1 MPIEVNVTDEN
12 VQVSTSGQTV
22 NATVSGGVGPA
33 GPTGPQGPA
42 GATGA
47 TGPQGPAGPAG
58 TTTWAGITGKPSTFT
73 PSSHDHGP
81 IQNDGTVVGEIIFSG
96 DNSTIGNINGGQFQ
110 PQVVTFDD
118 GTNQYTAFTNA
129 IKAKVD
135 GIAAG
140 ATANAT
146 DAQLRDRATH
156 TGTQS
161 VGTITGLGSLATQ
174 GDGSKGDITV
184 SGSGSSWTINAGAV
198 VTADLA
204 DGAVTDAKVTSVDA
218 GKVTTGTLALGR
230 LPTTLAGYD
239 GIADADDWASRV
251 TTAGGS
257 VSAST
262 MAAVY
267 RFCMAI
273 TAAGLRDRFWRLNLF
288 CGSSLTAAL
297 VPLYRGPSRTGTQYG
312 GTTDTNTGFSNSTDY
327 VETGATGGL
336 QGDGVGKFLSTGLAV
351 SAIPDI
357 STGHL
362 AAYCMTGF
370 TGGIGGIVT
379 AWNTGY
385 GDPVYMIEANRNT
398 VSNFYYGWG
407 NNFPPPVIVGGAGFV
422 LGSRVSSTSITG
434 HRNGAQIGSNT
445 TSVTPASISTS
456 FAIFRNQNPSAG
468 ANFFAGRMG
477 GYSIGRG
484 VYASQVADLY
494 RIWQAFQVDLGR
506 AVW

>member
-1 MPIEVNVTDEN
+1 MTISVSTSDQPVN
-12 VQVSTSGQTV
+12 VSTSGQTV

-33 GPTGPQGPA
+33 GPQGPTGATGATGPAGDTGPQGPA
-42 GATGA
+42 GPTGAKGDTGSTGA
-47 TGPQGPAGPAG
+47 TGPQGPAGPQGATGATGPAGPTGATGATGATGPQGPTGPAG
-58 TTTWAGITGKPSTFT
+58 TTTWSGITDKPSTFT
-73 PSSHDHGP
+73 PSAHAASHGANGDDAINITGDQVDVSQSWVNISPAFDH
-81 IQNDGTVVGEIIFSG
+81 VAEVLHEI
-96 DNSTIGNINGGQFQ
+96 DLVLGG
-110 PQVVTFDD
+110 
-118 GTNQYTAFTNA
+118 
-129 IKAKVD
+129 KA
-135 GIAAG
+135 
-140 ATANAT
+140 ATAH
-146 DAQLRDRATH
+146 TH
-156 TGTQS
+156 AAS
-161 VGTITGLGSLATQ
+161 
-174 GDGSKGDITV
+174 DIT
-184 SGSGSSWTINAGAV
+184 S
-198 VTADLA
+198 
-204 DGAVTDAKVTSVDA
+204 
-218 GKVTTGTLALGR
+218 GTLALGR
-230 LPTTLAGYD
+230 IPTTLAGYD
-239 GIADADDWASRV
+239 GIADADDWATRV
-251 TTAGGS
+251 TAAGGS

-288 CGSSLTAAL
+288 AGSSLTAAL

-351 SAIPDI
+351 SSLPDI

-385 GDPVYMIEANRNT
+385 GDPVYMIEANRNGAG
-398 VSNFYYGWG
+398 NLYYSWG
-407 NNFPPPVIVGGAGFV
+407 SNFPPPGVAAGNGFV
-422 LGSRVSSTSITG
+422 FGSRTASTATAG
-434 HRNGAQIGSNT
+434 YRNGASISTNAT
-445 TSVTPASISTS
+445 AVTPASISTS

-484 VYASQVADLY
+484 VYASQVGDLY
-494 RIWQAFQVDLGR
+494 RAWQAFQVDLGR